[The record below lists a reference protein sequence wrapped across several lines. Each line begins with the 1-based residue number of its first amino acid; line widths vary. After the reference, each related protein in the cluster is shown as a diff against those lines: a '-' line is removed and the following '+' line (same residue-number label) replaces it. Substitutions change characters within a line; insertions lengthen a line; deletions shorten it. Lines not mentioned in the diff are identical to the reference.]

1 MIVDNI
7 KNASKYYGL
16 GENFKKALEYMAD
29 NMDSINE
36 SVVLDEKVKIN
47 YSSYTTKNQDECF
60 FESHIKYADIHLIL
74 QGSES
79 IGYAITDSLSV
90 ADVNEENDCLILKG
104 NGINIPL
111 GVGSFMILIPQD
123 AHMVGICNGKPDK
136 CTKLIAK
143 IKL

>member
-16 GENFKKALEYMAD
+16 GEGFKKALEYMAA
-29 NMDSINE
+29 NMDSISE
-36 SVVLDEKVKIN
+36 SVVLDEQVKIN
-47 YSSYTTKNQDECF
+47 YSSYTTKEQSECI
-60 FESHIKYADIHLIL
+60 FESHIKYADIHLAIKGGE
-74 QGSES
+74 Q

-90 ADVNEENDCLILKG
+90 SEVDEENDCLILKG
-104 NGINIPL
+104 EGINVPL
-111 GVGSFMILIPQD
+111 EVGTFMIMLPQD
-123 AHMVGICNGKPDK
+123 AHMVGICKEKPDE